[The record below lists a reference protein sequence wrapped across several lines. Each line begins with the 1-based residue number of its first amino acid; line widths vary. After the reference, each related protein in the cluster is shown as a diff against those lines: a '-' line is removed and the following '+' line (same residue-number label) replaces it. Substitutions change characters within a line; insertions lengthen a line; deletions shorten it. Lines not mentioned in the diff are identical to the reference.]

1 MTAAIVTIGD
11 EILIGQ
17 IVNSNSAWIG
27 AELTTIGVSVKLS
40 LSVGDVREDILSAF
54 ELVTSQHDVTIVT
67 GGLGPTHDDITRECV
82 AEFFGVKLVPDD
94 SILEVVRKRFESRG
108 IEMPP
113 SNHSQT
119 LVPQGFEAIINEVGS
134 APALVLE
141 QPKKLFVVLPGV
153 PHEMKMF
160 MTSYVIPHLSQRE
173 GLVERAQKT
182 LMVVGIGE
190 SSLQQKL
197 EGLEHFLDER
207 RQLAFLPNLLAL
219 RLRLT
224 TFGPEASKRLLE
236 FESWIRERASDWIY
250 GENDESLAEVVG
262 RLLSQSKS
270 TLAVAESC
278 TGGFI
283 AHTLTNVP
291 GSSAYFLGGIT
302 AYSNQ
307 AKESQLGV
315 SATTLGAHGA
325 VSKQTAIEMAEGV
338 RRKFGATIGISTT
351 GILGPGG
358 GTAEKPIGTVW
369 LAISTEQKKLAINQ
383 QFGKDRIRNKERA
396 LSAALNLLR
405 RWLLNPEA

>member
-17 IVNSNSAWIG
+17 IVNSNSTWIG
-27 AELTTIGVSVKLS
+27 AELTTVGVSVELS
-40 LSVGDVREDILSAF
+40 LSVGDVREDILAAL
-54 ELVTSQHDVTIVT
+54 ELVVPRFEITIVT

-113 SNHSQT
+113 SNHSQA
-119 LVPQGFEAIINEVGS
+119 LVPQGFEAIVNAAGS
-134 APALVLE
+134 APALVLD
-141 QPKKLFVVLPGV
+141 QPQRLFVVLPGV
-153 PHEMKMF
+153 PHEMKLF
-160 MTSYVIPHLSQRE
+160 MTSHVLPSLKLRG

-197 EGLEHFLDER
+197 EGLEHFLDEAR
-207 RQLAFLPNLLAL
+207 KLAFLPNLLAL
-219 RLRLT
+219 RLRIT
-224 TFGPEASKRLLE
+224 TTGPESMERLLE
-236 FESWIRERASDWIY
+236 FESWIRDRASDWIY
-250 GENDESLAEVVG
+250 GENDETLEEAVG
-262 RLLSQSKS
+262 RLFSQSNN

-283 AHTLTNVP
+283 AHTITNVP

-315 SATTLGAHGA
+315 GAATLESFGA
-325 VSKQTAIEMAEGV
+325 VSKQTACEMADGV
-338 RRKFGATIGISTT
+338 RRAFGATVGISTT

-358 GTAEKPIGTVW
+358 GTAERPVGTVW
-369 LAISTEQKKLAINQ
+369 LAISTEQKTLAIKQ
-383 QFGKDRIRNKERA
+383 QFGIDRLRNKERV

-405 RWLLNPEA
+405 RWLLNLEA

>member
-27 AELTTIGVSVKLS
+27 AELTTVGVSVKRS

-54 ELVTSQHDVTIVT
+54 ELVTSEHDITIVT
-67 GGLGPTHDDITRECV
+67 GGLGPTHDDITRECA

-113 SNHSQT
+113 SNHSQA
-119 LVPQGFEAIINEVGS
+119 LVPQGFEAIINALGS

-141 QPKKLFVVLPGV
+141 QPEKLFVILPGV

-160 MTSYVIPHLSQRE
+160 MTLHVLPRLSLRG
-173 GLVERAQKT
+173 GLIERAQKT

-197 EGLEHFLDER
+197 EGLEHFLDDTR
-207 RQLAFLPNLLAL
+207 KLAFLPSLLTL
-219 RLRLT
+219 RLRIT
-224 TFGPEASKRLLE
+224 TFGPEASNRLLE
-236 FESWIRERASDWIY
+236 FELWIRERASDWIY
-250 GENDESLAEVVG
+250 GENDETLEEAVG
-262 RLLSQSKS
+262 RLLSQSNNS
-270 TLAVAESC
+270 LAVAESC

-291 GSSAYFLGGIT
+291 GSSSYFLGGIT
-302 AYSNQ
+302 AYSNR

-315 SATTLGAHGA
+315 NAATLEAHGA

-338 RRKFGATIGISTT
+338 RRAFGATIGISTT
-351 GILGPGG
+351 GILGPSG

-369 LAISTEQKKLAINQ
+369 LAISTEQKTLAIKQ
-383 QFGKDRIRNKERA
+383 QFGNDRLRNKERA
-396 LSAALNLLR
+396 LTAALNLLR